1 MNVSLS
7 RQLVLHPRFRW
18 STGMMAIPFPNRE
31 QGLMP
36 DLDDAATMGILLSY
50 LREADA
56 DADLAQ
62 LSGTVAPGDS
72 IAMRLLS
79 AWGPS

>member
-1 MNVSLS
+1 MNIALS

-31 QGLMP
+31 QGFMP
-36 DLDDAATMGILLSY
+36 DLDDQGTMGILLSY
-50 LREADA
+50 LREADPN
-56 DADLAQ
+56 ADLAH
-62 LSGTVAPGDS
+62 LSTTVAPGDS